1 MANSQ
6 ITDKFGLKNLN
17 NADANSIRSAGVLFG
32 AGFTNAPNSTGWL
45 LNMPQT
51 NGSYYLAQMFISTGE
66 NSLYIRRLNG
76 SVWSAW
82 TKLGGVN
89 SKLPLSGLPLG
100 GRHDKQ
106 NNPVCI
112 ADKNQTS
119 EDRILRNTAEI
130 RDNHSIQTNGNE
142 QLPVCINVQYGKWH
156 IWICEFRRQLV
167 FLQRRRWDYSS
178 IRRCRLLLHRLDTK
192 EVA

>member
-76 SVWSAW
+76 STWSAW
-82 TKLGGVN
+82 TKLGGGKFKV
-89 SKLPLSGLPLG
+89 
-100 GRHDKQ
+100 
-106 NNPVCI
+106 
-112 ADKNQTS
+112 TS
-119 EDRILRNTAEI
+119 
-130 RDNHSIQTNGNE
+130 
-142 QLPVCINVQYGKWH
+142 
-156 IWICEFRRQLV
+156 
-167 FLQRRRWDYSS
+167 QRFAARW
-178 IRRCRLLLHRLDTK
+178 
-192 EVA
+192 AA